1 MWIRSGDIRDRS
13 LKSSEI
19 APNFACFGPPISLE
33 EGSPPEFLDL
43 HYKAAPDCD
52 HVAKFDGDRPREL
65 GGSLPKEIKK
75 GKKEKKT
82 SRVKHKAFRNYR
94 SERPNKTLYVF
105 KHFCKCFILHVTMAL
120 VAACRR

>member
-33 EGSPPEFLDL
+33 EGPPPPEFLDL

-65 GGSLPKEIKK
+65 GDLVATE
-75 GKKEKKT
+75 EKK
-82 SRVKHKAFRNYR
+82 H
-94 SERPNKTLYVF
+94 LQ
-105 KHFCKCFILHVTMAL
+105 
-120 VAACRR
+120 